1 MPPLEKTSTLDPF
14 IINDDRL
21 VTSAKALYT
30 KLSDHDLVDVIM
42 AWNPLKIDKA
52 DASVFDKDSFRV
64 LDFHAA
70 DFLLVNDKI
79 HEIDWYQLRSNS
91 SFEEFLSCSQR
102 LFSRSVNHASLPK
115 PLQLASLDI
124 QNLNALGRKK
134 KQLEA
139 CMNALQRSGNTV
151 HANNIKLQLAL
162 VHYDIKDQINT
173 NKSQEEFK
181 AIEKIKSNSKYFYS
195 YA

>member
-1 MPPLEKTSTLDPF
+1 
-14 IINDDRL
+14 
-21 VTSAKALYT
+21 
-30 KLSDHDLVDVIM
+30 M
-42 AWNPLKIDKA
+42 AWNSLKIDKA

-70 DFLLVNDKI
+70 DFLLVNDKL

-91 SFEEFLSCSQR
+91 SFKEFLSCSQR
-102 LFSRSVNHASLPK
+102 LFSRFVNHASLPK

-124 QNLNALGRKK
+124 QNLNALRRKK
-134 KQLEA
+134 NQLEA
-139 CMNALQRSGNTV
+139 CMNALLRSGNTV
-151 HANNIKLQLAL
+151 CMLTMQLAL

-173 NKSQEEFK
+173 NKSQEESK

-195 YA
+195 YAKRQCSLLLFIMTSKIK